1 MPILLPVVQPENLL
15 FWRGLTK
22 LGELVSNPFVFV
34 YTIKYVQFNSIKKN
48 FDGLKCKNNTWSHDH
63 VCILNIWKKSK
74 FTFKPISFNFFLQ
87 SGIGSALEISTAI
100 QPEDIQEAMRRY
112 SACSIGPFSSHIVSI
127 SIVIFLPNKSF
138 LNN

>member
-1 MPILLPVVQPENLL
+1 MIILLPVVQPENLL
-15 FWRGLTK
+15 FWRGFTK

-74 FTFKPISFNFFLQ
+74 LHSNPFPSIFFLQ
-87 SGIGSALEISTAI
+87 SGVGSALEISTAI

-127 SIVIFLPNKSF
+127 SVVIFLPNKSF